1 LAEVQ
6 AALLAKLWSARVK
19 DEAFIKRISTMAETL
34 GASVAEEQIETTF
47 TRDGKR
53 VTEIVD
59 IGKRIVQFK
68 KSVDKESARLEE
80 YWRQWADLQ
89 NEYVELGVEVLGPKL
104 FKNHEV
110 EGIEADKGFRKE
122 MELLDLEHTSRVEE
136 LTAEVDDITS
146 KILKKMKASEKV
158 GFVCM
163 LFPVGC

>member
-68 KSVDKESARLEE
+68 KS
-80 YWRQWADLQ
+80 RQR
-89 NEYVELGVEVLGPKL
+89 
-104 FKNHEV
+104 
-110 EGIEADKGFRKE
+110 I
-122 MELLDLEHTSRVEE
+122 
-136 LTAEVDDITS
+136 
-146 KILKKMKASEKV
+146 
-158 GFVCM
+158 C
-163 LFPVGC
+163 